1 MVALRGYN
9 LHYMLQNK
17 FGRIKNRKT
26 TSLFLDSTSGTKIK
40 YILLCWRK
48 AMLLPKSKEF
58 ILSFEQ
64 LAFSDISDRDS
75 STLLWSVQTER
86 DADFSGGTT
95 DTCTDT
101 RSHEKGFKTLQSPLK
116 EHSCTRSLGILVV
129 IYSLHLY
136 SRYFGCLGQINT
148 H

>member
-64 LAFSDISDRDS
+64 LAFSDISHRDS
-75 STLLWSVQTER
+75 STLLWYV
-86 DADFSGGTT
+86 
-95 DTCTDT
+95 
-101 RSHEKGFKTLQSPLK
+101 
-116 EHSCTRSLGILVV
+116 
-129 IYSLHLY
+129 
-136 SRYFGCLGQINT
+136 
-148 H
+148 